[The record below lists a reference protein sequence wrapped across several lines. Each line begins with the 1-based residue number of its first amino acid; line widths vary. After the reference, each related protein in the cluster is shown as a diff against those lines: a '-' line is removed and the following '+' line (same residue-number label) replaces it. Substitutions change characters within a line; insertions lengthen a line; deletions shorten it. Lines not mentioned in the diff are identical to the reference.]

1 MEQGIRGVREGE
13 DGARNKRCEGGR
25 ERVEQGIRGGR
36 EGGRERVEQGIRG
49 VREGE
54 GGARNKRCEG
64 GRGWSKE
71 V

>member
-36 EGGRERVEQGIRG
+36 EGGR
-49 VREGE
+49 
-54 GGARNKRCEG
+54 
-64 GRGWSKE
+64 GWSKE
-71 V
+71 

>member
-1 MEQGIRGVREGE
+1 M
-13 DGARNKRCEGGR
+13 
-25 ERVEQGIRGGR
+25 
-36 EGGRERVEQGIRG
+36 EQGIRG

>member
-13 DGARNKRCEGGR
+13 DGARNKRWEGGR
-25 ERVEQGIRGGR
+25 GWSKEVGR
-36 EGGRERVEQGIRG
+36 RERVEQGIRG

-71 V
+71 